1 MAARDLRPL
10 SPLHSSPLFF
20 RFNRLLEMNF
30 SSRDGRRFFLP
41 PTTGQRSCVL
51 ALVTAISWTWRN
63 ITKGEAKH
71 EKVARGTLVVR
82 LGRRSGEMDRG
93 SPMGIRYT
101 RITGCVINR
110 CKRWRHESL
119 PIWYNTLNHRISLS
133 DSSWSMSSVTGRRFN
148 ILIAASFKILSILVQ
163 FLSYRKA
170 DTNCLVSRPLLPL
183 PPLLD
188 KWFIS

>member
-1 MAARDLRPL
+1 MVRSKTFDGGHKKPKGVLSECQNEGTRGSSGRAGLRYLRILTSKWPRETYDRCLL
-10 SPLHSSPLFF
+10 STPLFF
-20 RFNRLLEMNF
+20 RFNRPLEMNF

-119 PIWYNTLNHRISLS
+119 PI
-133 DSSWSMSSVTGRRFN
+133 
-148 ILIAASFKILSILVQ
+148 
-163 FLSYRKA
+163 
-170 DTNCLVSRPLLPL
+170 
-183 PPLLD
+183 
-188 KWFIS
+188 